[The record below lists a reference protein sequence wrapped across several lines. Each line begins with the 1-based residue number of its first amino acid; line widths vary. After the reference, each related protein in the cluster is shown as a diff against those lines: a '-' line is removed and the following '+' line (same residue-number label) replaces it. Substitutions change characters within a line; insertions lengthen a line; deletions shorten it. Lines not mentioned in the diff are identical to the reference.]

1 MAAHWTWDDI
11 AWDSFDPTRVDPD
24 VLRAVKAASMVEAN
38 SADYVSYLNNVF
50 ADDPDM
56 VARIHVWGE
65 EERQHGDA
73 LARWASLA
81 DRSWHFA
88 PRLASF
94 RANYQLP
101 LDAAESV
108 RGSRAGE
115 LLARCVV
122 ECGTSSFYSAIR
134 DASDEPV
141 LKEICHRIA
150 GDEFR
155 HYKLFYEGLQHY
167 EGRDRLGLMTKLRVA
182 LGRVQEADDDE
193 LSVAYWCANVENTAD
208 AVPYDRK
215 ACATAYELRATRL
228 YRYGHVARGLFMIA
242 RAIGINPQGR
252 IVGLLSRGVW
262 YMLQVRTRR
271 LQRMAA

>member
-1 MAAHWTWDDI
+1 MGLWTLDDI
-11 AWDSFDPTRVDPD
+11 AWGRFDPARVDPD
-24 VLRAVKAASMVEAN
+24 ILRAVKAASMVEAN
-38 SADYVSYLNNVF
+38 SADYVAYLENVF
-50 ADDPDM
+50 ADDEEM
-56 VARIHVWGE
+56 RGLVRAWGD

-73 LARWASLA
+73 LARWAELA
-81 DRSWHFA
+81 DPTWRFA

-94 RANYQLP
+94 RTNYRLP
-101 LDAAESV
+101 LDARESV

-134 DASDEPV
+134 DATDEPV

-155 HYKLFYEGLQHY
+155 HYKLFYDGLQLY
-167 EGRDRLGLMTKLRVA
+167 APRDRLSLLTRIRVA

-193 LSVAYWCANVENTAD
+193 LSVAYWCANVENTPQAS
-208 AVPYDRK
+208 PYDRK
-215 ACATAYELRATRL
+215 ACAAAYELRATRL

-242 RAIGINPQGR
+242 RAVGVNPQGHL
-252 IVGLLSRGVW
+252 VNLASRAAW
-262 YMLQVRTRR
+262 RMMQARTRR
-271 LQRMAA
+271 LERIAA